1 MAAVER
7 RTPSDSA
14 ATAPDEQQAR
24 WLAESLASAK
34 RAGLR
39 MRRAIDE
46 GSLRDALR
54 CANEL
59 LGELRT
65 SLLAP
70 QKYYELYVAVTGELL
85 YLRMFFED
93 EVAKGRG
100 VAGLYE
106 LVQHAGNVL
115 PRLYLLVTV
124 GYVYVKSGGAP
135 SKEVLRDLVEMSKGV
150 QHPTRGLFLRTY
162 LAQTTRGLLPDAGS
176 EFEGEGGSLA
186 DAVDFTLQNFTS
198 MNKLWVRMQRQGKAS
213 QRARRERER
222 QELRDLVGKNL
233 LILGQLEGVDVEVY
247 GGTVLPRALEQ
258 VVACKDEIAQ
268 HYLMDCIVEGFP
280 LEYHLETLGV
290 LLAALPKLHPSVDAA
305 AVLQRIADR
314 IAAHAASGAEGAA
327 EEVAAARACELV
339 LGCCDAIASAEQ
351 PRPRVAIVSAYS
363 AALALTLRL
372 RRDRIEMVD
381 ELLARAAAALSAPR
395 AAGEGAAD
403 EDYPALERAVVALL
417 TAPLDAYD
425 DVIKLLELR
434 SYPAVAEV
442 LAVGTRRA
450 MAAEVV
456 RSLIRSGRA
465 ISSRAKA
472 ERLFSF
478 VALLVE
484 ERADVPVA
492 DDEDLEE
499 EQGLVARM
507 LLSLWSDDAEECMA
521 VLEVAKER
529 LERGGPARSG
539 RTLPTLAFAALRL
552 LRAVRSRGAAGGSP
566 PGEEG
571 EGEEKEG
578 EEEEGAAEA
587 LTPKK
592 VLQFLHR
599 TISLLH
605 KQGGAASAPVALRL
619 FLQCAAAADEAG
631 DESIAYEFYTQAFEL
646 YEEELADSKAQ
657 QAALAVVVGTLC
669 RARNLGAENREA
681 LVSKATQY
689 SSRLLKKP
697 ARARAAALCSH
708 LFWTD
713 REGGTPGA
721 EGGGGEGATQ
731 EGGAEGG
738 DAGGDGG
745 VGGEPYRDPA
755 NVLMCLKRALKLANA
770 AEEMA
775 SSVGGGANEAVSLYV
790 EILNKYL
797 YFFDRSVPGVTAA
810 MISDLVELI
819 GSDMSKLEGEVA
831 EGTKAFF
838 QATLARIAS
847 KRAAGDAPQYAELVL
862 PA

>member
-7 RTPSDSA
+7 RTPSDS
-14 ATAPDEQQAR
+14 APDEQQAR

-135 SKEVLRDLVEMSKGV
+135 SKEVLKDLVEMSKGV

-363 AALALTLRL
+363 AALALTLRI
-372 RRDRIEMVD
+372 RRDRIEM
-381 ELLARAAAALSAPR
+381 
-395 AAGEGAAD
+395 
-403 EDYPALERAVVALL
+403 RAVVALL

-434 SYPAVAEV
+434 NYPAVAEV

-552 LRAVRSRGAAGGSP
+552 LRA
-566 PGEEG
+566 
-571 EGEEKEG
+571 
-578 EEEEGAAEA
+578 
-587 LTPKK
+587 K

-681 LVSKATQY
+681 L
-689 SSRLLKKP
+689 
-697 ARARAAALCSH
+697 
-708 LFWTD
+708 
-713 REGGTPGA
+713 
-721 EGGGGEGATQ
+721 
-731 EGGAEGG
+731 
-738 DAGGDGG
+738 
-745 VGGEPYRDPA
+745 PYRDPA